1 MNERY
6 RAEFNGK
13 SSEGGDPVTRGNRNR
28 RNPFQDSDI
37 HPRSKTS
44 KYGYSS
50 ASESKGYQLISFEV
64 DVVNLAD
71 YIAKTVVSKQKDYG
85 PANIMKS
92 PFGPEQGLIVR
103 LYDKVARL
111 ANLTKKESKPENESL
126 RDTFV
131 DIAGYAIIG
140 LMVLDGTFPKE

>member
-1 MNERY
+1 MDER
-6 RAEFNGK
+6 NTQ
-13 SSEGGDPVTRGNRNR
+13 GDK
-28 RNPFQDSDI
+28 RNP
-37 HPRSKTS
+37 
-44 KYGYSS
+44 
-50 ASESKGYQLISFEV
+50 SKGRDTGSYGNTPQRRSVYTNSFSTYGQSGHSAYTEPKNNRGYELISFEV
-64 DVVNLAD
+64 DVVNIAD

-92 PFGPEQGLIVR
+92 PFGPQQGLIVR

-111 ANLTKKESKPENESL
+111 ANLNKENVTPENESI